1 MDGNKHSFY
10 TFEIHNTM
18 YLERASQDFFFTDK
32 ESALLARQYGVHII

>member
-1 MDGNKHSFY
+1 MDENKHSVD

-18 YLERASQDFFFTDK
+18 YSERASQDLFFTDK